1 MTSYMYDMYGAARPR
16 HASATDI
23 LYACPTCK
31 GIYQIVRHH
40 LPPPTEPRC
49 EICRQALPLADEAD
63 WLTYQ
68 LINSRR
74 PLHQR

>member
-1 MTSYMYDMYGAARPR
+1 MTSYIYDMYGAARPQD
-16 HASATDI
+16 APDTDM

-31 GIYQIVRHH
+31 QIYQIVHHH
-40 LPPPTEPRC
+40 LRPPAEPRC

-68 LINSRR
+68 RVNSRR
-74 PLHQR
+74 